1 MKSSLSC
8 GNNDQAMWTTAHT
21 QGRASP
27 TVASQERGYFTA
39 GADKENYPPLPTVNP
54 AITLF
59 LLLCVF
65 SLSIHSLSL
74 FLFISHFLHC
84 IQLINQ
90 SQAQLSDKFN
100 SAFSHKLATPL
111 ISPNLQNDTYAH
123 ISTTTP
129 SKLTNTSCNDPG
141 HQHKLVSFQ
150 QVSSHA
156 LYSTAFLSALN

>member
-8 GNNDQAMWTTAHT
+8 GDDQAMWTTAHT
-21 QGRASP
+21 QRKDKPNCCLSGKRLFYCRCRGEQLSSP
-27 TVASQERGYFTA
+27 PHSKSSHHA
-39 GADKENYPPLPTVNP
+39 LPSFVC
-54 AITLF
+54 F
-59 LLLCVF
+59 LVV
-65 SLSIHSLSL
+65 HSLTL

-111 ISPNLQNDTYAH
+111 ISPNLQNHTYAH
-123 ISTTTP
+123 ISTTILC
-129 SKLTNTSCNDPG
+129 KLTNTSCNDPG

-150 QVSSHA
+150 QVAPHA
-156 LYSTAFLSALN
+156 LYSTSYLSALN